1 MGPTL
6 QLVFFDLDGTISR
19 RDTMVPY
26 LIGFLVR
33 RPWRLPRLLL
43 AVPAA
48 FRYVFGHKDRGDLKG
63 ALIHAVMGG
72 STSAEVAA
80 WTAEFVPHLLAR
92 GLFGDAKRAVEAHR
106 SQGDHLVL
114 MSASVDLYVPE
125 IGKAL
130 GFSET
135 VCSRVRWNGD
145 RLDGHL
151 VSANCRDVE
160 KVRFFNEIRTRLPDA
175 RTIAY
180 GNSTPDLPHLDRAD
194 QGWMVNPGGRLR
206 AECERLGISPVHW
219 S

>member
-1 MGPTL
+1 MGPPL

-19 RDTMVPY
+19 RDTLVPY
-26 LIGFLVR
+26 IIGFLLR

-43 AVPAA
+43 AAPAA
-48 FRYVFGHKDRGDLKG
+48 FRYAFGSKDRGALKG
-63 ALIHAVMGG
+63 ALIHAAMAGA
-72 STSAEVAA
+72 TNAEVAA
-80 WTAEFVPHLLAR
+80 WTAAFVPNLLER
-92 GLFGDAKRAVEAHR
+92 GLFADAKRAVEAHR

-114 MSASVDLYVPE
+114 MSASVDLYVPD

-151 VSANCRDVE
+151 ISANCRDVE
-160 KVRFFNEIRTRLPDA
+160 KVRFFNEIQKRFPDT

-180 GNSTPDLPHLDRAD
+180 GNSSPDLPHLDKAD
-194 QGWMVNPGGRLR
+194 QGWMVNPGSRLR
-206 AECERLGISPVHW
+206 AECERLGISPVQW